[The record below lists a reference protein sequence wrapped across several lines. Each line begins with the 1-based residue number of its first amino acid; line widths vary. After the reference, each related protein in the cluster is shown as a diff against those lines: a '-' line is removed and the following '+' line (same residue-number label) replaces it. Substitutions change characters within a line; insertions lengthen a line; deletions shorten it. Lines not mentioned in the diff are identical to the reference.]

1 MSPAEHPSSP
11 WWLNHWEDGVKRR
24 PSLSAELAVTWVRG
38 PAHPQEKPPATSFNV
53 LPSPCGE
60 AMQTSGS
67 TVCPPPLLTLNFC
80 IFFLILHTLII
91 IFIMNFLHFTLYKF
105 ISFYLFISLV
115 VFCAALAGTKRCKRK

>member
-11 WWLNHWEDGVKRR
+11 WWLNHWEDGAKRR

-67 TVCPPPLLTLNFC
+67 TVCPPPLPTLNFC
-80 IFFLILHTLII
+80 IFLFFYFTHFNNYFHYEFFTFHPLQVYFILLI
-91 IFIMNFLHFTLYKF
+91 
-105 ISFYLFISLV
+105 
-115 VFCAALAGTKRCKRK
+115 